1 VFKYDLF
8 YFQARKSMASE
19 VPLCD
24 ICNQR
29 HLSINATV
37 WCAECQETLCSNC
50 HEHHSLAKLSRDHNT
65 IPISNYQKQPSFL
78 TDIKL
83 FCADHNQR
91 YQQYC
96 VTHEC
101 PICYRCIKTH
111 RECSDVI
118 PIDEVVDNAKTSQNF
133 QDLRQEVEDLVENIK
148 RLRTDREKNLTTVN
162 NQVQKH
168 ILNVQNFR
176 RNINQH
182 LDKLEEE
189 LKSELQKLENKAK
202 TDIMGTIAI
211 LKDKENDIVKRQKNI
226 EDITKH
232 ASDFQA
238 FFGMRE
244 VKSNVTEHERYIQSL
259 HDDQKFAQIK
269 MTCSIDTKIQD
280 ILTGV
285 KSFGS
290 VAFQTGRSSVSL
302 VRNKNKQALILT
314 TNDKSLNLKRKTTFL

>member
-1 VFKYDLF
+1 
-8 YFQARKSMASE
+8 
-19 VPLCD
+19 
-24 ICNQR
+24 
-29 HLSINATV
+29 
-37 WCAECQETLCSNC
+37 
-50 HEHHSLAKLSRDHNT
+50 
-65 IPISNYQKQPSFL
+65 
-78 TDIKL
+78 
-83 FCADHNQR
+83 
-91 YQQYC
+91 
-96 VTHEC
+96 
-101 PICYRCIKTH
+101 
-111 RECSDVI
+111 
-118 PIDEVVDNAKTSQNF
+118 VVDNAKTSQNF

-259 HDDQKFAQIK
+259 HDDQKFTQIK